1 MKHCVMGLVSLLLV
15 GSLTG
20 CGAVQ
25 VRDRA
30 YVQSIT
36 LSAKESAS
44 EVALHLFTEP
54 EASAQAYGDTISA
67 ALEQAQVQLGK
78 FLFMGHLELLAL
90 ENTSF
95 LEKLSA
101 LRETHQLSP
110 SCKVLLHLD
119 EEDGLADAD
128 TELLLQM
135 LQQEEAAGSLPETD
149 LLAILMELAEEPKTA
164 LLPTLTTQGFGLAV
178 CRPAEDPSLLS
189 ADSVAGL
196 CWMRGKNLPK
206 RLSVATEQGT
216 VDCVL
221 SSSAAKFTA
230 VVAKDGTAAVTLQI
244 QLTAEDAM
252 SEETEAQL
260 RKQIQRQCQSA
271 WEETVFQLHADVFS
285 LGALLNSQCHSY
297 AVQTD
302 WATICETATFSC
314 QISIRS

>member
-44 EVALHLFTEP
+44 EVALHLLQNRKHRHKHMATPFLLRWSRHRYSLENPCSWGIWNCSLWKTLP
-54 EASAQAYGDTISA
+54 FGKVVSIAGNASA
-67 ALEQAQVQLGK
+67 
-78 FLFMGHLELLAL
+78 F
-90 ENTSF
+90 SF
-95 LEKLSA
+95 LQGVVASGRRRRA
-101 LRETHQLSP
+101 CR
-110 SCKVLLHLD
+110 CRY
-119 EEDGLADAD
+119 GIAFADATARRSCRQSAGNRFACHLNGACRG
-128 TELLLQM
+128 TENCP
-135 LQQEEAAGSLPETD
+135 AAH
-149 LLAILMELAEEPKTA
+149 AYCA
-164 LLPTLTTQGFGLAV
+164 GFGLAV

-230 VVAKDGTAAVTLQI
+230 VVAEDGTAAVTLQI